1 MPEEQIVEQT
11 AAPQPDEQTQPEAQ
25 EEELAE
31 ESKEEQEKKEEE
43 RKRKRTVTL
52 LTALLLICLI
62 AEVSLASY
70 IGLTL
75 YQNIQNQ
82 RILTAQYE
90 AYVAWQEDQRQ
101 NPQKVQYIG
110 PTVRVVDGELV
121 DNYAA
126 ENAARSQAQN
136 EIPGI

>member
-31 ESKEEQEKKEEE
+31 ETKEEQEKKEEE

-62 AEVSLASY
+62 AEVSL
-70 IGLTL
+70 GLTL

-90 AYVAWQEDQRQ
+90 AYVAWQEEQRQ
-101 NPQKVQYIG
+101 NPPKVQYIG

-126 ENAARSQAQN
+126 ENAARNQAQN

>member
-31 ESKEEQEKKEEE
+31 ETKEEQEKKEEE

-90 AYVAWQEDQRQ
+90 AYVAWQESAESAVYRTYGPCGGRRAGRQ
-101 NPQKVQYIG
+101 LCRRKRRPQPG
-110 PTVRVVDGELV
+110 
-121 DNYAA
+121 A
-126 ENAARSQAQN
+126 E
-136 EIPGI
+136 